1 MPKGRRRIR
10 TAVRNTVRAVVSED
24 PSLMMAT
31 AFGLACCLV
40 FWGAGSSLETVAMRS
55 SELASLGAQADALS
69 TFVSTGGTLA
79 ALVLVGCIPKRFAGR
94 LCGSG
99 LYAIACAALAVVY
112 ALTLAPLS
120 VSVFAVRMGLLVARG
135 FLGASTL
142 FLWFVLIGRCKRSFH
157 VVVLALAFACAALL
171 DLAFLALQPI
181 VGIAALVSLPA
192 LSVAMHR
199 IVARRLGLC
208 AHPVEDE
215 SVSEAVPKAKPP
227 FAVAFASASRLARLA
242 ASPFAFCLLSGAV
255 MGCIQAVGA
264 DPVLDHDRLA
274 EGYVANNVLVAC
286 ALGVA
291 GALVVAGAAFARGEG
306 DEPLLSYQRL
316 VVIIALVLSLCLV
329 NVTLQAGTF
338 VSLTAAKFI
347 GALLLS
353 YSWLAA
359 LSTRK
364 AGAVRSFAWMLVS
377 WQTAAVVLQG
387 TVMALAGLGPVQV
400 VNVAVVV
407 LLGVLLIVQL
417 FPLLLS
423 TRGACAENAAEGALS
438 ATEHPIG
445 LSDEVQDGFCATAAA
460 DRERFE
466 RFCSEYSL
474 TPREQELLAIF
485 AEGYSVAYAS
495 ELLVLS
501 PYTVRTHQRNIYLK
515 TDTHSRD
522 ELLALLK
529 AF

>member
-1 MPKGRRRIR
+1 MVWVDRRKTRSVSLTPSILSAYNGLFAVSVIMPVRKLDGVGRACVPKGRRRIR

-55 SELASLGAQADALS
+55 SELASLGAQADALP

-215 SVSEAVPKAKPP
+215 VRFRSRSQGEASVCRRLCVGIALGASCRIAVCVLPAIGGGDGLHP
-227 FAVAFASASRLARLA
+227 SSW
-242 ASPFAFCLLSGAV
+242 
-255 MGCIQAVGA
+255 A

-274 EGYVANNVLVAC
+274 KAMSPTTC
-286 ALGVA
+286 WSPALSGLR

-364 AGAVRSFAWMLVS
+364 AGGRS
-377 WQTAAVVLQG
+377 VVC
-387 TVMALAGLGPVQV
+387 VDARFV
-400 VNVAVVV
+400 
-407 LLGVLLIVQL
+407 
-417 FPLLLS
+417 
-423 TRGACAENAAEGALS
+423 
-438 ATEHPIG
+438 
-445 LSDEVQDGFCATAAA
+445 A
-460 DRERFE
+460 DRCGGVAGHCYGVGWARSCAGGERGRG
-466 RFCSEYSL
+466 RFAGRVVDSA
-474 TPREQELLAIF
+474 AI
-485 AEGYSVAYAS
+485 SVAPVDARGLRRERRRGRFVGDRAS
-495 ELLVLS
+495 D
-501 PYTVRTHQRNIYLK
+501 R
-515 TDTHSRD
+515 
-522 ELLALLK
+522 
-529 AF
+529 AFG